1 MIRVIRVI
9 RVLFFPAWEWT
20 IENPEWKMRGSERQ
34 SKMKIIPLGT
44 SSGKP
49 TLRRNV
55 SALAVVGEGE
65 WWLFDCGEG
74 TQIQI
79 ARAGISPQKLAGVFI
94 SHMHGDHFNGLP
106 GLLSTMSLD
115 NREKELTLVGPTG
128 MDEYLTLLARLKIC
142 YVNYPLNLREF
153 DAQYFANREQ
163 ELVYES
169 SRFTV
174 TTRPLDHRIF
184 ALGYRLEEKT
194 KPGRFNLE
202 RAKSLGIPSGPLYSR
217 LQSGQSVMLED
228 GRVIHPSEVLGPPRP
243 GKVISYCLDT
253 RPCANSVKLSENA
266 DWMIH
271 EATFTEELIEE
282 SRHFGHSTAIQAA
295 ETAREAN
302 ARQLLITHFS
312 SRFAD
317 VRPLLEEARS
327 VFPETYAAED
337 LLELEV

>member
-1 MIRVIRVI
+1 
-9 RVLFFPAWEWT
+9 
-20 IENPEWKMRGSERQ
+20 
-34 SKMKIIPLGT
+34 MKIIPLGT

-74 TQIQI
+74 TQTQI

-94 SHMHGDHFNGLP
+94 SHLHGDHFNGLP

-115 NREKELTLVGPTG
+115 QREKELTLVGPTG
-128 MDEYLTLLARLKIC
+128 IDEYLRLLARLNIC
-142 YVNYPLNLREF
+142 HINYPLRLREF
-153 DAQYFANREQ
+153 DAQYFAGGEQ

-169 SRFTV
+169 ARFTV

-202 RAKSLGIPSGPLYSR
+202 RAKALGIPPGPLYSR
-217 LQSGQSVMLED
+217 LQSGQSITLED
-228 GRVIHPSEVLGPPRP
+228 GRMIHPSEVLGPPRP
-243 GKVISYCLDT
+243 GKVVSYCLDT
-253 RPCANSVKLSENA
+253 RPCANAVKLSENA
-266 DWMIH
+266 DWLIH

-282 SRHFGHSTAIQAA
+282 SNHFGHSTAIQAA
-295 ETAREAN
+295 EIAIEAKAR
-302 ARQLLITHFS
+302 RLLITHFS
-312 SRFAD
+312 SRFPD
-317 VRPLLEEARS
+317 IRLLLEEARS
-327 VFPETYAAED
+327 VFPQTIAAED
-337 LLELEV
+337 LIEVEV

>member
-1 MIRVIRVI
+1 M
-9 RVLFFPAWEWT
+9 
-20 IENPEWKMRGSERQ
+20 N
-34 SKMKIIPLGT
+34 IIPLGT

-74 TQIQI
+74 TQTQI
-79 ARAGISPQKLAGVFI
+79 ARAGISPQKLAGIFI
-94 SHMHGDHFNGLP
+94 SHLHGDHFNGLP

-115 NREKELTLVGPTG
+115 QREKELTLVGPAG
-128 MDEYLTLLARLKIC
+128 IDEYLTLLAKLKIC
-142 YVNYPLNLREF
+142 YVNYPLKLREF
-153 DAQYFANREQ
+153 DAQYFEGREQ

-169 SRFTV
+169 PRFTV

-194 KPGRFNLE
+194 KPGRFDLE
-202 RAKSLGIPSGPLYSR
+202 RAKSLGIPAGPLYSK
-217 LQSGQSVMLED
+217 LQSGQSIKLED
-228 GRVIHPSEVLGPPRP
+228 GRVIRPSEVLGPPRP
-243 GKVISYCLDT
+243 GKVVSYCLDT
-253 RPCANSVKLSENA
+253 RPCDNAIKLSKDA

-271 EATFTEELIEE
+271 EATFTKDLVEE
-282 SRHFGHSTAIQAA
+282 SHHFGHSTAIQAA
-295 ETAREAN
+295 EIAREAN
-302 ARQLLITHFS
+302 ASRLLITHFS
-312 SRFAD
+312 SRFPD

-337 LLELEV
+337 LIELKV

>member
-1 MIRVIRVI
+1 
-9 RVLFFPAWEWT
+9 
-20 IENPEWKMRGSERQ
+20 
-34 SKMKIIPLGT
+34 MKIIPLGT

-74 TQIQI
+74 TQTQI

-94 SHMHGDHFNGLP
+94 SHLHGDHFNGLP

-115 NREKELTLVGPTG
+115 QREKELTLVGPTG
-128 MDEYLTLLARLKIC
+128 IDEYLRLLARLNIC
-142 YVNYPLNLREF
+142 HVNYPLRLREF
-153 DAQYFANREQ
+153 DAQYFAGGEQ

-169 SRFTV
+169 ARFTV

-202 RAKSLGIPSGPLYSR
+202 RAKALGIPPGPLYSR
-217 LQSGQSVMLED
+217 LQSGQSITLED
-228 GRVIHPSEVLGPPRP
+228 GRMIHPSEVLGPPRP
-243 GKVISYCLDT
+243 GKVVSYCLDT
-253 RPCANSVKLSENA
+253 RPCANAVKLSENA
-266 DWMIH
+266 DWLIH

-282 SRHFGHSTAIQAA
+282 SNHFGHSTAIQAA
-295 ETAREAN
+295 EIAIEAKAR
-302 ARQLLITHFS
+302 RLLITHFS
-312 SRFAD
+312 SRFPD
-317 VRPLLEEARS
+317 IRLLLEEARS
-327 VFPETYAAED
+327 VFPQTVAAED
-337 LLELEV
+337 LIEVEV

>member
-1 MIRVIRVI
+1 
-9 RVLFFPAWEWT
+9 
-20 IENPEWKMRGSERQ
+20 
-34 SKMKIIPLGT
+34 MKIIPLGT

-74 TQIQI
+74 TQTQI

-94 SHMHGDHFNGLP
+94 SHLHGDHFNGLP

-115 NREKELTLVGPTG
+115 QREKELTLVGPTG
-128 MDEYLTLLARLKIC
+128 IDEYLRLLARLNIC
-142 YVNYPLNLREF
+142 HINYPLRLREF
-153 DAQYFANREQ
+153 DAQYFAGGEQ

-169 SRFTV
+169 ARFTV

-202 RAKSLGIPSGPLYSR
+202 RAKALGVPPGPLYSR
-217 LQSGQSVMLED
+217 LQSGQSITLED
-228 GRVIHPSEVLGPPRP
+228 GRMIHPSEVLGPPRP
-243 GKVISYCLDT
+243 GKVVSYCLDT
-253 RPCANSVKLSENA
+253 RPCANAVKLSENA
-266 DWMIH
+266 DWLIH

-282 SRHFGHSTAIQAA
+282 SNHFGHSTAIQAA
-295 ETAREAN
+295 EIAIEAKAR
-302 ARQLLITHFS
+302 RLLITHFS
-312 SRFAD
+312 SRFPD
-317 VRPLLEEARS
+317 IRLLLEEARS
-327 VFPETYAAED
+327 VFPQTVAAED
-337 LLELEV
+337 LIEVEV

>member
-1 MIRVIRVI
+1 
-9 RVLFFPAWEWT
+9 
-20 IENPEWKMRGSERQ
+20 
-34 SKMKIIPLGT
+34 MKIIPLGT

-65 WWLFDCGEG
+65 WWLFDCGEA
-74 TQIQI
+74 TQTQI

-94 SHMHGDHFNGLP
+94 SHLHGDHFNGLP

-115 NREKELTLVGPTG
+115 QREKELTLVGPTG
-128 MDEYLTLLARLKIC
+128 IDEYLRLLARLNIC
-142 YVNYPLNLREF
+142 HVNYPLRLREF
-153 DAQYFANREQ
+153 DAQYFAGREQ

-169 SRFTV
+169 ARFTV

-202 RAKSLGIPSGPLYSR
+202 RAKALGIHPGPLYSR
-217 LQSGQSVMLED
+217 LQSGQAVTLED

-243 GKVISYCLDT
+243 GKVVSYCLDT
-253 RPCANSVKLSENA
+253 RPCANAVKLSENA
-266 DWMIH
+266 DWLIH

-282 SRHFGHSTAIQAA
+282 SNHFGHSTAIQAA
-295 ETAREAN
+295 EIAIEAKAR
-302 ARQLLITHFS
+302 RLLITHFS
-312 SRFAD
+312 SRFPD
-317 VRPLLEEARS
+317 IRLLLEEARS
-327 VFPETYAAED
+327 VFPQTVAAED
-337 LLELEV
+337 LIEVEV